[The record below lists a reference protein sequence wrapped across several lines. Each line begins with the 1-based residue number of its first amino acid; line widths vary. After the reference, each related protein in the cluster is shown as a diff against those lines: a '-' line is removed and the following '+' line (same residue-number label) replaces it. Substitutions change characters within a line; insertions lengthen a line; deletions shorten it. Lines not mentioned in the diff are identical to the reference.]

1 MTPGAGRMADLNDY
15 AIDPVRGFV
24 PGDDP
29 VNALPPYYR
38 PWERTARDISALI
51 MTGRLRD
58 AIASLPVL
66 TPAKLSSPGERE
78 RAMLLLTCLA
88 NAYVWGSETPARTL
102 PAPVA
107 RPLDDLARQLD
118 RPPII
123 AHASIVLNNWR
134 RIDRTEPLS
143 TSNIDTQVTFL
154 GGVDEKWFYLA
165 TLGVEL
171 AGAPGLPLLVRT
183 HDAVAG
189 DDPDRLTEALVGV
202 RKVLGRTVEALL
214 DIERWCDPHVFY
226 HRIRPFLTGWPE
238 PGLIF
243 EGVDRGPVVLA
254 GGSAAQSSLI
264 QSFDAGLGVRHDD
277 EMTAAFLTGM
287 RAYMPVPHRRFLAD
301 LESGLSVRD
310 YVSNR
315 RADRPGLVEAY
326 NGAVDALAR
335 LRAQHIGITGRYI
348 QRFERDGTA
357 KGTGGS
363 DYSGFLRRAREETVG
378 HLLP

>member
-1 MTPGAGRMADLNDY
+1 MTPGAGRMAGLGDY

-24 PGDDP
+24 PADDP
-29 VNALPPYYR
+29 PDALPPYYR
-38 PWERTARDISALI
+38 PWERTVRDLSALI
-51 MTGRLRD
+51 MTDRLRG
-58 AIASLPVL
+58 AVTSLPLL
-66 TPAKLSSPGERE
+66 TLDKLSSHGERE

-88 NAYVWGSETPARTL
+88 NAHVWGPTTPARTL

-107 RPLDDLARQLD
+107 RPLDELARLLE

-134 RIDRTEPLS
+134 RLDRTEPLS

-165 TLGVEL
+165 TVGVEL
-171 AGAPGLPLLVRT
+171 AGAPGLPLLVLAR
-183 HDAVAG
+183 DAVAA
-189 DDPDRLTEALVGV
+189 DDPDRLTEALLGV
-202 RKVLGRTVEALL
+202 REVLGRTAEALL
-214 DIERWCDPHVFY
+214 GIERWCDPHVFF
-226 HRIRPFLTGWPE
+226 HRIRPFLTGWAE

-243 EGVDRGPVVLA
+243 EGVNRGPVVLA

-264 QSFDAGLGVRHDD
+264 QSFDAGLGIRHDD
-277 EMTAAFLTGM
+277 EVTAGFLTGM
-287 RAYMPVPHRRFLAD
+287 RAYMPAPHRRFLTD
-301 LESGLSVRD
+301 LETGPSVRD
-310 YVSNR
+310 YVAHR
-315 RADRPGLVEAY
+315 RRDRPRLAEAY

-363 DYSGFLRRAREETVG
+363 DYTGFLRRAREETVG
-378 HLLP
+378 HLLS